1 MQKIREWLIKLQDQT
16 DSNTRRLDKY
26 DGIID
31 WIVKLIIGTILLAI
45 LGLILVSKNPLIP

>member
-16 DSNTRRLDKY
+16 DLNTRRLDKY